1 MQITR
6 IHPGSPAE
14 RAGLRAGDELLAVN
28 GRPLRDAL
36 DYLYAMADGTLRL
49 QVRRAGG
56 GVERIRLRPAPGE
69 TPGIEIA
76 PDPVR
81 RCGNRCIFCFIDQN
95 PKGLRPSLYVK
106 DEDYRL
112 SLLYGNYVTLTN
124 LRDGEIERILQ
135 QRLSPL
141 YVSVHAVDPDVRR
154 RLLGCRD
161 SGAILPILSRLAAGG
176 IRLHAQIVL
185 VPGINDG
192 AVLDAT
198 LDALEALHPAL
209 QSVAVV
215 PLGLTRHRAGRVAL
229 RRVSPALARRV
240 IAGIEERQRRNL
252 ARHGT
257 RLHFA
262 ADEFYLLAGSELPL
276 LSAYEDLP
284 QLENGVGMVRRF
296 ERELRGL
303 RGVLPRAGRRRAR
316 VVIATGVRFAPI
328 LAERLQ
334 SRLRQTGEA
343 TAWRAQVVPVRNR
356 LFGASVNVAGLLGGA
371 ELVAALR
378 RSRPFDLAV
387 IPPEMLNADRLT
399 LDGMHL
405 DEIGRRVG
413 RPVRVGFGRRAPT
426 AG

>member
-14 RAGLRAGDELLAVN
+14 RAGLRPGDELLAVN
-28 GRPLRDAL
+28 GRALRDAL
-36 DYLYAMADGTLRL
+36 DYLYATADEALRL
-49 QVRRAGG
+49 RVRRAAGA
-56 GVERIRLRPAPGE
+56 VEELRLRRPPGE
-69 TPGIEIA
+69 APGIEIA

-81 RCGNRCIFCFIDQN
+81 RCGNRCVFCFVDQN
-95 PKGLRPSLYVK
+95 PKGLRRNLYVK

-124 LRDGEIERILQ
+124 LRDWEIERILE

-141 YVSVHAVDPDVRR
+141 YVSVHAVDPGVRR
-154 RLLGCRD
+154 RMLGCR
-161 SGAILPILSRLAAGG
+161 GGGEVVPILSRLAAGG

-185 VPGINDG
+185 VPHYNDG
-192 AVLDAT
+192 AVLAST
-198 LDALEALHPAL
+198 LDALEALQPAM

-215 PLGLTRHRAGRVAL
+215 PLGLTRHRRGLTPL
-229 RRVSPALARRV
+229 RRVTPALARRV
-240 IAGIEERQRRNL
+240 IAGIEARQRRNL
-252 ARHGT
+252 ATRGT

-262 ADEFYLLAGSELPL
+262 ADEFYLLAGCELPP

-296 ERELRGL
+296 ERELGAL
-303 RGVLPRAGRRRAR
+303 RRLLPPAGRAGARA
-316 VVIATGVRFAPI
+316 VIATGTRFAPI
-328 LAERLQ
+328 LGERLACH
-334 SRLRQTGEA
+334 LRKTREA
-343 TAWRAQVVPVRNR
+343 ANWRVEVVAVRNR

-378 RSRPFDLAV
+378 RSLPFELAV
-387 IPPEMLNADRLT
+387 MPPEMLNADRLT

-405 DEIGRRVG
+405 DEIARRLG
-413 RPVRVGFGRRAPT
+413 RPVRAGFGRRAL
-426 AG
+426 AVG